1 MKFPPIGSSPAKPV
15 LVIRTGHAP
24 KPIRARH
31 GDFAHWFCLA
41 ARLPPSRVR
50 IVDVT
55 AGERL
60 PPPGDVAGA
69 LITGSAAMVTERAA
83 WSERTAGWIRN
94 AMDAELP
101 MFGICFGHQ
110 LMAHALGGRV
120 DYLSG
125 GREIGTLPIN
135 FLADA
140 PLDALTEG
148 MPASFRA
155 HTTHEQS
162 VMEIPPEATVL
173 ARSER
178 DPNHLV
184 RYGSQAY
191 SAQFHPEFNA
201 EVMRAYIRR
210 KHADMQRE
218 GFDPRQI
225 FREVA
230 ATPVARGL
238 FRRFVHLHM
247 GQKVTAPPANS
258 IAQATSHSVA

>member
-1 MKFPPIGSSPAKPV
+1 MPI
-15 LVIRTGHAP
+15 
-24 KPIRARH
+24 
-31 GDFAHWFCLA
+31 D
-41 ARLPPSRVR
+41 
-50 IVDVT
+50 
-55 AGERL
+55 
-60 PPPGDVAGA
+60 
-69 LITGSAAMVTERAA
+69 
-83 WSERTAGWIRN
+83 
-94 AMDAELP
+94 
-101 MFGICFGHQ
+101 
-110 LMAHALGGRV
+110 
-120 DYLSG
+120 
-125 GREIGTLPIN
+125 

-148 MPASFRA
+148 MPTSFRA

-162 VMEIPPEATVL
+162 VVEIPPEATVL

-184 RYGSQAY
+184 RYGKQAY

-218 GFDPRQI
+218 GSDPRQI

-247 GQKVTAPPANS
+247 GQKAAPSTTDS
-258 IAQATSHSVA
+258 ITQAARHGIA